1 MPLMESYLQALI
13 GLILIKSMTSVLR
26 NIRTVED
33 GEWMGIGTF
42 YQSSIHTVHS
52 LEVVGAI
59 MNKCGKTLILLWH
72 FLIIMI

>member
-1 MPLMESYLQALI
+1 MPLMEAYPQSLI

-42 YQSSIHTVHS
+42 YQSPIHAVHS
-52 LEVVGAI
+52 LEALGAI
-59 MNKCGKTLILLWH
+59 MYKCGKSLILLWH

>member
-1 MPLMESYLQALI
+1 MPLMESYLQALN

-52 LEVVGAI
+52 LEALGAI
-59 MNKCGKTLILLWH
+59 MNKCGKSLILLWH

>member
-42 YQSSIHTVHS
+42 YQSPIHTYI
-52 LEVVGAI
+52 A
-59 MNKCGKTLILLWH
+59 
-72 FLIIMI
+72 

>member
-1 MPLMESYLQALI
+1 MPLMETYLQALI

-42 YQSSIHTVHS
+42 YQSPTHTVHS
-52 LEVVGAI
+52 LEAVGAI
-59 MNKCGKTLILLWH
+59 MNKRGKSLILLRH

>member
-1 MPLMESYLQALI
+1 MPLMEAYLQALI

-42 YQSSIHTVHS
+42 YQSPTHTVHS
-52 LEVVGAI
+52 LETVGAI
-59 MNKCGKTLILLWH
+59 MNKRGKSLILLRH